1 MYLISRD
8 EDLGPTYLGKL
19 LPIFQ
24 TKDLPKL
31 NRWKKYYDGKH
42 KILQKQD
49 REGKVVNRIVVNYAY
64 DIVKNYQGYITGV
77 PITYENDD
85 EAFQKLLDVLNYND
99 VETEDSEF
107 LKNALIYG
115 VAYECNYIDEESEQR
130 FRLFDSRE
138 CIPVYDNSLNNDLLY
153 VVRCYREDL
162 LDKANENYI
171 VEVYGPNS
179 VKTYLSSM
187 GFASFELI
195 SDKPHFYGQCP
206 VTVLKMDDEVAIF
219 NQIMSLQDGYN
230 NLMSDIVDDED
241 SFADAYL
248 VLKGLTADEEE
259 LSKMK
264 QNRALIMDVDASA
277 EFLTKNI
284 SDTRAIDTLQTFN
297 DQIYH
302 ISGCPDFSDEKFMA
316 QSGIALRY
324 KLVAFENMASTIEK
338 QMRKALQRRLEL
350 ISAIFSLTDDAPW
363 QDVDIK
369 FTRNLPISL
378 EPTTPDELMQYKG
391 LVSDY
396 TLLSLLPFIKDV
408 DEEMALKD
416 EENTFD
422 LYSWGSNNDNKSVLS
437 DEGSEREEPGYS
449 NR

>member
-1 MYLISRD
+1 MYLI
-8 EDLGPTYLGKL
+8 EKNADLGPDYLGKL
-19 LPIFQ
+19 LPLFQ
-24 TKDLPKL
+24 TQQLPKL
-31 NRWKKYYDGKH
+31 NKWKKYYDGRH
-42 KILQKQD
+42 KILQKPD
-49 REGKVVNRIVVNYAY
+49 RDGKAVNRVVVNYAY
-64 DIVKNYQGYITGV
+64 DITKNYQGYITGV

-85 EAFQKLLDVLNYND
+85 ESFQKVLDVLNYND

-115 VAYECNYIDEESEQR
+115 VAYECNYIDEENEQR

-153 VVRCYREDL
+153 VVRFYKEDL
-162 LDKANENYI
+162 LDKSSENYI

-179 VKTYLSSM
+179 VKTYRSSM
-187 GFASFELI
+187 GFVSFELV

-206 VTVLKMDDEVAIF
+206 ITVFKTDDEVAIF

-259 LSKMK
+259 LAKMK

-316 QSGIALRY
+316 QSGIALKY
-324 KLVAFENMASTIEK
+324 KILSFENMASTIEK

-350 ISAIFSLTDDAPW
+350 ISAIFSLTDDVTW
-363 QDVDIK
+363 QETEIH

-378 EPTTPDELMQYKG
+378 VPSTPEEVMTYKG
-391 LVSDY
+391 LVSNK
-396 TLLSLLPFIKDV
+396 TLLDLLPFIKDAN
-408 DEEMALKD
+408 EEYEQYEA
-416 EENTFD
+416 ENSFD
-422 LYSWGSNNDNKSVLS
+422 LYSDFNRERDIEN
-437 DEGSEREEPGYS
+437 DEGTDKYEREE
-449 NR
+449 